1 MAMKMENVT
10 GAKLVH
16 NGTTY
21 NMVEAKFNGTI
32 VWPLSVTVSYRV
44 TSANLVFYRNGQEIY
59 TYDYIPADGSVYA
72 KVFGDVAV
80 YENNVYKRT
89 LEWVQLNVRIS
100 SGTNLYVSDNEI
112 HGQDWA
118 TTESSEQSASVM
130 ASYETSMAVSAG
142 TITQEANVK
151 SASGSPVYGEKD
163 YDYEHQQR
171 SNPYGYHVELTA
183 GNYSSPSAAASAGAH
198 TTSLSVSN
206 AYHWEDVSTPYT
218 QTVTQNYTYTA
229 RPGQTF
235 PESTTISDTEVAP
248 ERVSD
253 SVTPEKVSGDSAI
266 TLSGLTVT
274 IPSRGTVLGNARSA
288 TFRATNGTASS
299 DVTIYQAANTR
310 TTAYTYEREIEIQ
323 HTGDM
328 PASAAIYSV
337 TYSSYRT
344 LTYTYSSGETETG
357 TKEAYAATIAGTNCT
372 PSTSS
377 VSGAGA
383 FTIEVDANASTT
395 QTKTVSVSLTSGG
408 TTVSDSRTQSA
419 SVPTSQNVATF
430 KPFIFPYNAGPYLKG
445 KVYYQFLI
453 ESGSVTSSTITG
465 LNFRYQVNGGTK
477 QTVQIGSFL
486 AEEHTDPTALEP
498 QGVTIPT
505 FSSGTIKCWFEVTGS
520 KGSFD
525 VINADEDTYYY
536 ETTL

>member
-72 KVFGDVAV
+72 KVFGDVDV
-80 YENNVYKRT
+80 YENNVKKRT
-89 LEWVQLNVRIS
+89 LEWVQLDVRIS

-112 HGQDWA
+112 HGPDWA
-118 TTESSEQSASVM
+118 TAESSSQSASVM

-171 SNPYGYHVELTA
+171 SDPYGYHVELTA

-235 PESTTISDTEVAP
+235 PEPTTISDTEVAP

-274 IPSRGTVLGNARSA
+274 IPSRGIVPGDARSA
-288 TFRATNGTASS
+288 TFRATNGTASA
-299 DVTIYQAANTR
+299 DVTIYQQLNR
-310 TTAYTYEREIEIQ
+310 IESTSDVYDLSVDIDV
-323 HTGDM
+323 TGDI
-328 PASAAIYSV
+328 SALGGLLSV
-337 TYSSYRT
+337 DYVSYVT
-344 LTYTYSSGETETG
+344 TTNVYSSGDREELAREPLTAAVSTSPDSIADTNSVSGSGSFAISVPQNDTGLARSIYVSLTANGQTASDSAIQEAASTTPTAEVYANIATNGAPKLRLKMTAGSVNFPVTLTGVYYHYILTGTTDEVSIMCRRDVTVEANDTDTNIVGPPLFSNGETG
-357 TKEAYAATIAGTNCT
+357 VHWFSA
-372 PSTSS
+372 SS
-377 VSGAGA
+377 VS
-383 FTIEVDANASTT
+383 
-395 QTKTVSVSLTSGG
+395 
-408 TTVSDSRTQSA
+408 
-419 SVPTSQNVATF
+419 
-430 KPFIFPYNAGPYLKG
+430 
-445 KVYYQFLI
+445 
-453 ESGSVTSSTITG
+453 
-465 LNFRYQVNGGTK
+465 
-477 QTVQIGSFL
+477 QIGIANTTFPRKNFV
-486 AEEHTDPTALEP
+486 APYAPTP
-498 QGVTIPT
+498 
-505 FSSGTIKCWFEVTGS
+505 
-520 KGSFD
+520 D
-525 VINADEDTYYY
+525 V
-536 ETTL
+536 